1 MANNNWIHGTATAV
15 AQVQTTTITAASTST
30 TATWTYTLTDDDGTT
45 AIVTY
50 TEDGS
55 PSVTEIA
62 TGLYNALVA
71 STDPKFLKLSFTN
84 PSAGVFTVTART
96 AGVPFSGALADDD
109 DGTHSTVATTASV
122 SNEDASLDRNWSQ
135 NDAPDTGDDLIF
147 EPGSVNVKY
156 GLNQSGAA
164 IADFRV
170 MKGCSSQFGR
180 FDDGLFHY
188 LRIDPDAFSYQGS
201 GQLCLFDIGS
211 TNISP
216 YIEAYGSPSA
226 TGRHTF
232 YIKGSDI
239 ATLTVAKGN
248 VGIAPLDA
256 DTATVATIL
265 CGLLEQ
271 QASDVDL
278 TVGTG
283 TTWTTMTQYG
293 GKSTVRSAGTT
304 LNIYKGG
311 VCITEGTGAITTVN
325 VYEGATFYPKSTG
338 TITTLNLY
346 GTADFTRSVAA
357 KTVTTLNL
365 KKGGTLVKN
374 DALTITTFSPPS
386 ASGGSIDTIK
396 AA

>member
-1 MANNNWIHGTATAV
+1 MANNNWVHGTATAV
-15 AQVQTTTITAASTST
+15 AQVQTITITAASSST
-30 TATWTYTLTDDDGTT
+30 TAVWTYTLTDDDGTT
-45 AIVTY
+45 AAVTY

-55 PSVTEIA
+55 PTTTEIA

-96 AGVPFSGALADDD
+96 AGVSFSGALADDD
-109 DGTHSTVATTASV
+109 DGTHTTAATTASV
-122 SNEDASLDRNWSQ
+122 GNEDASLDRNWSQ

-156 GLNQSGAA
+156 GLNQSSIA

-180 FDDGLFHY
+180 FDDGVFHY
-188 LRIDPDAFSYQGS
+188 FRIDPDAFDYRGS
-201 GQLCLFDIGS
+201 GQLAMFDIGS
-211 TNISP
+211 ANISP

-226 TGRHTF
+226 DGRHTV
-232 YIKGSDI
+232 YIKGSNI
-239 ATLTVAKGN
+239 ATLTVAKGK
-248 VGIAPLDA
+248 VGVSVLDA

-271 QASDVDL
+271 QSSDVDL
-278 TVGTG
+278 TIGTG
-283 TTWTTMTQYG
+283 TTWTTTTQYG
-293 GKSTVRSAGTT
+293 GKLLVKSAGTT

-311 VCITEGTGAITTVN
+311 ICTTEGSGAITTVN

-338 TITTLNLY
+338 TITTLNLF
-346 GTADFTRSVAA
+346 GTADFTRHVGA

-365 KKGGTLVKN
+365 KKGGTLIKH
-374 DALTITTFSPPS
+374 DAITIGTFNPPS
-386 ASGGSIDTIK
+386 ASGGSFDTIK